1 MGMETTDK
9 LCCNCIH
16 YLHGQLENPCAKRMS
31 KVGYLQPGCWRWE
44 SENGKGV
51 EMPTKKCSIC
61 GEVKEIEKFGIDK
74 GRYNHYCKACRLVY
88 KESRKRNKVK

>member
-1 MGMETTDK
+1 METTDK

-16 YLHGQLENPCAKRMS
+16 YLHGQLENPCAKGMS

-51 EMPTKKCSIC
+51 EMPTKVCSIC
-61 GEVKEIEKFGIDK
+61 GQEKTLDDFTHAK
-74 GRYNHYCKACRLVY
+74 GVIQPYCKACRLVY
-88 KESRKRNKVK
+88 KATRKRKKKE

>member
-1 MGMETTDK
+1 
-9 LCCNCIH
+9 
-16 YLHGQLENPCAKRMS
+16 MS

-61 GEVKEIEKFGIDK
+61 GEVREIEKFGITK
-74 GRYNHYCKACRLVY
+74 GRYNHYCNACRKIY
-88 KESRKRNKVK
+88 RESKKRKKED